1 MEPRGC
7 IAEWDDHLGRFTL
20 YVGTQRP
27 HTARADM
34 ARRILHI
41 PETQLR
47 VVAGE
52 VGGSFGMKGAHY
64 PEYALALWASRK
76 VGRPI
81 KWIAERGESMLDLE
95 PAKRRKGA
103 ARCSKLPQYR
113 VRRAHPA
120 SPARCARWSPA
131 CRGF

>member
-1 MEPRGC
+1 MEPRGV
-7 IAEWDDHLGRFTL
+7 IGEWDDRLGRFTL

-27 HTARADM
+27 HMARADL

-76 VGRPI
+76 IGRPVNRRGSSVRGTA
-81 KWIAERGESMLDLE
+81 WPSANFIATS
-95 PAKRRKGA
+95 P
-103 ARCSKLPQYR
+103 
-113 VRRAHPA
+113 VR
-120 SPARCARWSPA
+120 
-131 CRGF
+131 